1 MQSQLNFIQ
10 CTNAVDE
17 GSQVYVYNNGPQE
30 EDGSKGQV
38 GKYMCNT
45 LLLQKCACAR
55 LQVCYW
61 VLKIEK
67 GVVPK
72 YNVALLN
79 LLVLWHF
86 VLAEVMSECY
96 VVYWYGVCVCVC
108 F

>member
-1 MQSQLNFIQ
+1 MKRLKVVQHSTFVYLVACNRSLIFKQF
-10 CTNAVDE
+10 TNAVDE

-45 LLLQKCACAR
+45 LLLQKCACAW
-55 LQVCYW
+55 LQVCW

-72 YNVALLN
+72 YNG
-79 LLVLWHF
+79 LVD
-86 VLAEVMSECY
+86 LAGVMAFCIS
-96 VVYWYGVCVCVC
+96 
-108 F
+108 